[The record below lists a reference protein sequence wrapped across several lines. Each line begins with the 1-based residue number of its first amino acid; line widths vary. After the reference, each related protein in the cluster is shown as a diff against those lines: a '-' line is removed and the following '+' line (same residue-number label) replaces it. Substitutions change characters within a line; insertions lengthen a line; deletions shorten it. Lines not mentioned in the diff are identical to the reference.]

1 MLVKKRGDKM
11 NKDYQNFVDRMGSF
25 DNDVDDIMEKP
36 MDSLQH
42 VGILGMKW
50 GKRKASA
57 VESPKSDDHIL
68 TTGLRTKKI
77 NSLSNA
83 ELKKL
88 NERLQLERNYKE
100 LVKRDVSPGQ
110 RIATEILVNSA
121 KQTASTYVSKYMSK
135 GVDYL
140 ISGKAFKSKS

>member
-11 NKDYQNFVDRMGSF
+11 NKDYQNFIDRMGSF
-25 DNDVDDIMEKP
+25 DDDVDDIMEKS

-50 GKRKASA
+50 GKRKAS

-100 LVKRDVSPGQ
+100 LVKKDVSPGQ

-121 KQTASTYVSKYMSK
+121 KQTASTYASKYMSK
-135 GVDYL
+135 GIDYL
-140 ISGKAFKSKS
+140 ISGNAFKTKS